1 MPSVSDPGSWR
12 KQINRRAM
20 VSKIEESIQQTG
32 VPIHLTAVEME
43 YFVFTKVK
51 SREQYMNTI
60 LKILMRLRRIILHQN
75 GHPDPDH
82 VIARLRESN
91 GQRGVNTQVLRSLQ
105 NLGMH

>member
-12 KQINRRAM
+12 RQINRRA
-20 VSKIEESIQQTG
+20 VISKIEASIQQTG

-43 YFVFTKVK
+43 NFVFTKVK
-51 SREQYMNTI
+51 TREQYMNTI
-60 LKILMRLRRIILHQN
+60 AKLLFKLRRIVLHQN

-91 GQRGVNTQVLRSLQ
+91 GQRQVNTQGLKSLQ
-105 NLGMH
+105 NLSMQ